1 MGGQIAPR
9 YHRLSMQLLE
19 RGGVLRRLDD
29 LFGDARDGSGHAVL
43 VRGEAGIGKTS
54 VVRAFTT
61 SHADDS
67 HTLWGGCDDLL
78 TARPLGP
85 LWDMALDES
94 TLGDALRGPDRYEAF
109 SAILELMSRALRPT
123 IVVIEDI
130 HWADEATLDLIKFLG
145 RRIDRTH
152 GLLVLTYRDGQVPG
166 DLPLRAALGD
176 VPASVLERIALEP
189 LSPSAVSEMAAG
201 RGGSSGDLWE
211 VSGGNPFF
219 LTELLASE
227 RGSVPISV
235 RDAVMARVSRLS
247 PEARSLVDLV
257 SVVPSRAELDL
268 VEKVLGPA
276 QDATTEVEAAGVL
289 EIRDGTLSFRHEL
302 ARRSV
307 EADLPEIK
315 RREINLAV
323 LRAVE
328 ALGFDVARA
337 AHHARVGG
345 DFESLVRLAP
355 LAARRAADMESHG
368 EAVAHLR
375 ALEPYLDRL
384 DAEMCAD
391 HYDLWA
397 YEEYLINETER
408 AEDLIESGLAFRRRL
423 GDPAGLG
430 KSLLIASRIAWVRSR
445 RASAIE
451 LAHEAASVL
460 EPVGG
465 HDLAFAYSTVA
476 QLAMLASDEER
487 TLEYGHKALAVAGDG
502 PSEARAHALNNIG
515 AVRMVSRY
523 PEGLEE
529 VEESYAMSAGLGT
542 SHDQARAAV
551 NIGWSALYFRD
562 LDTAE
567 LWIGRAYDLAMQ
579 RELPTFEAY
588 TVGARGL
595 VDEMRGRWAGAEANA
610 QYVLDD
616 LSQLAPARM
625 VAHTLLGRLQARSGH
640 PDAKGHLL
648 EGWELALQADEIQRT
663 GTAAAGLAEYVWI
676 GGTLDRG
683 IFPRLAEVLAECLD
697 REPLW
702 RGGELAF
709 WLYLIGDTETMPEG
723 IAEPYRLAGEG
734 NWEEAASFW
743 EERGIPYDRAVALAH
758 GNTDSKLEA
767 LRIFDE
773 LDAKP
778 LAARLRSQLTEA
790 GLTGVPRGPIRAT
803 RENPFGLTPRQMDV
817 LRHMAEDLTNAE
829 IADRLFLSSRT
840 VDHHVSAVLG
850 KLGVTT
856 RAEAVALAG
865 DEGILD
871 TT

>member
-1 MGGQIAPR
+1 
-9 YHRLSMQLLE
+9 MQLLE
-19 RGGVLRRLDD
+19 RDKVLERLDE
-29 LFGDARDGSGHAVL
+29 LLATAREGNGHAVL

-54 VVRAFTT
+54 AVRAFTDA
-61 SHADDS
+61 HLDEA
-67 HTLWGGCDDLL
+67 HILWGGCDDLL

-85 LWDMALDES
+85 IWDMSLDEPA
-94 TLGDALRGPDRYEAF
+94 LGQALRGQDRYEVF
-109 SAILELMSRALRPT
+109 SLVLELMGRSLRPT
-123 IVVIEDI
+123 VLVIEDI
-130 HWADEATLDLIKFLG
+130 HWADEATLDLVKFLG

-152 GLLVLTYRDGQVPG
+152 GLLVLTYRDGEVPG

-176 VPASVLERIALEP
+176 VAASVIERVALEP
-189 LSPSAVSEMAAG
+189 LSPSAVSEMAG
-201 RGGSSGDLWE
+201 ERGGSSEELWE

-219 LTELLASE
+219 LTELLASDRE
-227 RGSVPISV
+227 SVPVSV
-235 RDAVMARVSRLS
+235 RDAVMARVARLS
-247 PEARSLVDLV
+247 PEARSLVNLV

-268 VEKVLGPA
+268 VDKVLGPPHEA
-276 QDATTEVEAAGVL
+276 ITEVEAAGVL
-289 EIRDGTLSFRHEL
+289 EMREGTLSFRHEL

-307 EADLPEIK
+307 ESDLAESK

-337 AHHARVGG
+337 AHHARAGG
-345 DFESLVRLAP
+345 DHEALIRLAP
-355 LAARRAADMESHG
+355 RAARHAADMESHS
-368 EAVAHLR
+368 EAASHLR

-397 YEEYLINETER
+397 YEEYVLNETAR
-408 AEDLIESGLAFRRRL
+408 AEEVIEAGLAFRRRL
-423 GDPAGLG
+423 GDPASLG

-445 RASAIE
+445 RASAVE
-451 LAHEAASVL
+451 LAQEAATVL

-465 HDLAFAYSTVA
+465 HDLAYAYSTLS

-487 TLEYGHKALAVAGDG
+487 TLEYGNKALTVAGEG
-502 PSEARAHALNNIG
+502 PSEPRAHALNNIG
-515 AVRMVSRY
+515 AVKLVMRY
-523 PEGLEE
+523 PEGIEE
-529 VEESYAMSAGLGT
+529 VEESFAMAAGLGL
-542 SHDQARAAV
+542 SHDQIRAAV
-551 NIGWSALYFRD
+551 NIGWSALYYRD
-562 LDTAE
+562 LATAE
-567 LWIGRAYDLAMQ
+567 AWIDRAYGLSMQ

-588 TVGARGL
+588 AVVARGL
-595 VDEMRGRWAGAEANA
+595 LDEMRGKWAGAEASA
-610 QYVLDD
+610 RRVLDHLD
-616 LSQLAPARM
+616 QLATARM
-625 VAHTLLGRLQARSGH
+625 VADILLGRLQARTGH
-640 PDAKGHLL
+640 PEAKTHLL
-648 EGWELALQADEIQRT
+648 EGWELALQAAEIQRT
-663 GTAAAGLAEYVWI
+663 GVAAAALAEFVWI
-676 GGTLDRG
+676 GGRLDQG
-683 IFPRLAEVLAECLD
+683 IFPRLHEVLDECLK
-697 REPLW
+697 REPTW

-709 WLYLIGDTETMPEG
+709 WLHLIGEVDVMPDG
-723 IAEPYRLAGEG
+723 VAEPYRLAGEG
-734 NWEEAASFW
+734 EWEEAASFW

-758 GNTDSKLEA
+758 GNAESKLEA

-778 LAARLRSQLTEA
+778 LGARLRSQLTEA
-790 GLTGVPRGPIRAT
+790 GVTGVPRGPTRAT

-817 LRHMAEDLTNAE
+817 LRHMAEDMTNAE

-840 VDHHVSAVLG
+840 VDHHVSAILG